1 MTGPGKE
8 SALPGIYSVQ
18 HFGPGVTAAFSG
30 RAYDEP
36 TALQFIADLG
46 LTPAQYFKPKQVHGD
61 EILIL
66 EKGSRFSPSMEADG
80 VMTAEPGIVL
90 GIKTADCIPAFF
102 WDPVR
107 RAAGLSHA
115 GWRGLH
121 KGILIKMLRLF
132 KTKFNSKISDIQ
144 IAFGPAVGVCCY
156 ETGSE
161 FSSYFPGFFK
171 PKLNGKGMT
180 DLIGAARAQLEKEG
194 VPASHIQSVE
204 ICTACRSDD
213 FYSARKGAASERI
226 LSVISI
232 QSQS

>member
-1 MTGPGKE
+1 MK
-8 SALPGIYSVQ
+8 ALPGIYGIP
-18 HFGPGVTAAFSG
+18 HFGAGVTAAFSG
-30 RAYDEP
+30 RSYDEP
-36 TALQFIADLG
+36 TALEFVTALG
-46 LTPAQYFKPKQVHGD
+46 LSPAQYFKPKQVHGD
-61 EILIL
+61 EILII

-80 VMTAEPGIVL
+80 VMTDEPGIVL

-102 WDPVR
+102 WDPTQKV
-107 RAAGLSHA
+107 AGLSHA

-121 KGILIKMLRLF
+121 KGILVKMLRLF
-132 KTKFNSKISDIQ
+132 KTKYHSRVSDIE
-144 IAFGPAVGVCCY
+144 IAFGPAVGSCCY

-180 DLIGAARAQLEKEG
+180 DLIGAARYQLGKEG
-194 VPASHIQSVE
+194 VLSSRIQSVE

-213 FYSARKGAASERI
+213 FFSARKGAQTERI

-232 QSQS
+232 QSPN

>member
-1 MTGPGKE
+1 MGDSRLK
-8 SALPGIYSVQ
+8 ALPDIHEISQ
-18 HFGPGVTAAFSG
+18 LGPGVKAAYSG
-30 RAYDEP
+30 RRYDEP
-36 TALQFIADLG
+36 SAREFVSALG
-46 LTPAQYFKPKQVHGD
+46 LSPANYFKPKQVHGD

-66 EKGSRFSPSMEADG
+66 EKDSRFSPGMEADG
-80 VMTAEPGIVL
+80 VMTAEPGLVL

-102 WDPVR
+102 WDPTRKV
-107 RAAGLSHA
+107 AGLSHA

-121 KGILIKMLRLF
+121 KGILVKMLRLF
-132 KTKFNSKISDIQ
+132 KTKFNSKFSDVRIV
-144 IAFGPAVGVCCY
+144 FGPAVGVCCY
-156 ETGSE
+156 ETGPE

-194 VPASHIQSVE
+194 ALSSHIQSVE
-204 ICTACRSDD
+204 ICTSCRSAD

-232 QSQS
+232 QKQG